1 MLKFTKK
8 GIYGITILLDLAC
21 SRAEI
26 PRSIKQIAENTQI
39 SVKYMEQI
47 FISLKKTGYIKSF
60 RGPGG
65 GYILVK
71 PPAEINIG
79 KVLRILEES
88 LEPVKC
94 ISGDVNNECTR
105 SNVCIT
111 QLLWQKLF
119 DEISSV
125 INQTTLEDLQ
135 QKFQV
140 WSKNRKSMY
149 YI

>member
-8 GIYGITILLDLAC
+8 GIYGITILLDLA
-21 SRAEI
+21 SNRDDK
-26 PRSIKQIAENTQI
+26 PRPIKQIAENTQI

-71 PPAEINIG
+71 SPAEINIG
-79 KVLRILEES
+79 EVLRILEGS

-94 ISGDVNNECTR
+94 VSETGTIECSR
-105 SNVCIT
+105 INVCST
-111 QLLWQKLF
+111 RLLWQKLF
-119 DEISSV
+119 DEIGNV
-125 INQTTLEDLQ
+125 INQTTLGDLQ
-135 QKFQV
+135 LKFQR
-140 WSKNRKSMY
+140 WSENRNSMY